1 MNSLKAGS
9 EPEKQAMAATWQEC
23 LRAGQQCLAAGR
35 PGDAI
40 LALRLANRLQPGHGP
55 IVLSLAIAW
64 LRSGEADKAL
74 ACFNEVLGLD
84 PADLQAQHGRGL
96 TLDAL
101 DQREGALAAFR
112 AVTSNSRDAWASWQS
127 IADITPHE
135 DERTHAIDQAADA
148 LVRLCERGRPAARL
162 FTSCA
167 AALLD
172 AHRGRAAITFIAGNA
187 SRFPDAASVHDCL
200 ARARYETG
208 DFREAFRQKQCA
220 VSRRIGHGPERPP
233 AGFSPDAAAGALC
246 GIGEILDAAG
256 IPFFLAAGTLLGFYR
271 AGRPLA
277 HDRDVDIGILAS
289 HDGTADVARI
299 IRDHS
304 GLMLA
309 RRARPADRY
318 FALTV
323 KGMGVDI
330 FLYEF
335 AGDALHCGLGRLS
348 GDVAWRFTPFRLKT
362 ASFKGATWN
371 IPDNPERYLAETYGP
386 GWQAPDEGFASV
398 ISSPALYQVDP
409 YTRAYY
415 AISRADK
422 ALNQGDS
429 VKAAAL
435 LRQSPVPVALARP
448 GDEVR
453 LPAGQTDIT
462 APWPEEHL
470 DPGSRN

>member
-1 MNSLKAGS
+1 MNPRKAGS
-9 EPEKQAMAATWQEC
+9 DPEKRAMAVTWQEC

-40 LALRLANRLQPGHGP
+40 LALRLANRLQPGRSP

-64 LRSGEADKAL
+64 LRTGEADKAL
-74 ACFNEVLGLD
+74 ACFNEVMGLD
-84 PADLQAQHGRGL
+84 PADLQARHGRGL
-96 TLDAL
+96 ALDAL
-101 DQREGALAAFR
+101 DQREEALAAFR

-135 DERTHAIDQAADA
+135 DERIHAIDQAADA
-148 LVRLCERGRPAARL
+148 LVRLCERGQPAARL

-172 AHRGRAAITFIAGNA
+172 AHRGRAAIAFIAGNA
-187 SRFPDAASVHDCL
+187 SRFPDAATVHDCL

-220 VSRRIGHGPERPP
+220 VSRRRGPGPERLP
-233 AGFSPDAAAGALC
+233 AGFSPDTAAGALC
-246 GIGEILDAAG
+246 SIGEILDAAG
-256 IPFFLAAGTLLGFYR
+256 VPFFLAAGTLLGFYR
-271 AGRPLA
+271 AGQPLA

-289 HDGTADVARI
+289 QDGAADVARI

-304 GLMLA
+304 GLVLA

-323 KGMGVDI
+323 KGIGVDI
-330 FLYEF
+330 FLYELS
-335 AGDALHCGLGRLS
+335 GDALHCGLGRLT

-386 GWQAPDEGFASV
+386 GWQTPDEGFASV
-398 ISSPALYQVDP
+398 ISSPALFQVDP

-415 AISRADK
+415 ALSRADK
-422 ALNQGDS
+422 ALKQGDS
-429 VKAAAL
+429 EKAAAL
-435 LRQSPVPVALARP
+435 LRQSPVPISLACP
-448 GDEVR
+448 GDDGP
-453 LPAGQTDIT
+453 LPAAQVDL
-462 APWPEEHL
+462 ADRWL
-470 DPGSRN
+470 DESQEPGSAN